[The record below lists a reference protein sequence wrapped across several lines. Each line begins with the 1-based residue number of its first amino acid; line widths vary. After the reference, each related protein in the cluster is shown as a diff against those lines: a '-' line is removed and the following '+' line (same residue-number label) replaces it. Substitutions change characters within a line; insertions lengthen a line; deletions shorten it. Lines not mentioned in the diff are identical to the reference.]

1 MNRLHEYFITVFLAF
16 VVQVMQEIGGMFFF
30 AKKGGMCYTSK
41 LTQMICGQASKLT

>member
-30 AKKGGMCYTSK
+30 CEKGGHVLHIKIDPDDMWPGK
-41 LTQMICGQASKLT
+41 